1 MNISNIKNNISNH
14 HDQFKSELI
23 GWIVAQNFTHGL
35 SLSHH
40 FGVKPDRRNGEKPY
54 HQVPYKPATE
64 RDNPNIIGE
73 RDRAS
78 AKSDIV
84 RAGISIERAKA
95 DMKRLH
101 RDLDRQLLGCRYHT
115 RSDRTY
121 GLFIL
126 EGQENAASLHVHALF
141 RIAPHHTEQF
151 ERIFADDV
159 PQAENLWKHIAPSG
173 SHKLLVNDNAFAAA
187 TYVTKY
193 LHMNSAADRI
203 LFSQNFISAK
213 SQVSIL

>member
-1 MNISNIKNNISNH
+1 MNITNNETYISNQ
-14 HDQFKSELI
+14 HDKFKYEFI
-23 GWIVAQNFTHGL
+23 NWIVGQNFTHGL

-40 FGVKPDRRNGEKPY
+40 SGVRPDRNKAQ
-54 HQVPYKPATE
+54 HQIPYKPSSDAN
-64 RDNPNIIGE
+64 RPNIVGE
-73 RDRAS
+73 RDRTS

-84 RAGISIERAKA
+84 RAGISVERATA

-115 RSDRTY
+115 RPNRTY

-126 EGQENAASLHVHALF
+126 EGQENTASLHVHALL
-141 RIAPHHTEQF
+141 RIEPHHTAQF
-151 ERIFADDV
+151 ERLFADDV
-159 PQAENLWKHIAPSG
+159 PPADNLWKHIAPSG
-173 SHKLLVNDNAFAAA
+173 SHKLVVNNNPFAAA
-187 TYVTKY
+187 TYITKY

-213 SQVSIL
+213 SQVSTD